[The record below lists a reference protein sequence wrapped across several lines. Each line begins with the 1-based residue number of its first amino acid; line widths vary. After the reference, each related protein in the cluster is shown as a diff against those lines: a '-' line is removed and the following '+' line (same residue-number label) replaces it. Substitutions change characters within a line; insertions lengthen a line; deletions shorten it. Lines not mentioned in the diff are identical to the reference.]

1 MTWIP
6 SASSNRPWN
15 IRKSCFLPS
24 CPHQVCEY
32 YVLGYWSTATI
43 EVCVIWL
50 TTKLKRRRGA
60 VWTPKKLQL
69 SYEIANGALVALFKP
84 YGAVTATPLL
94 FYCVFISTQSHG
106 AYFVHS
112 QSARHRMAFYKV
124 LRDSIAKM
132 KMPFRFWSVEGNF
145 TASSLSFS
153 II

>member
-6 SASSNRPWN
+6 SASSNRSWN

-60 VWTPKKLQL
+60 VWTPKKRQL
-69 SYEIANGALVALFKP
+69 SYEIANGALMALLE
-84 YGAVTATPLL
+84 TLR
-94 FYCVFISTQSHG
+94 CSHG
-106 AYFVHS
+106 DTTSFLLRVYQYAEPRCVLCAFSKCAPSHGIL
-112 QSARHRMAFYKV
+112 QSSSRFHREDEDAV
-124 LRDSIAKM
+124 
-132 KMPFRFWSVEGNF
+132 PFLERWRKLYCKFLVV
-145 TASSLSFS
+145 
-153 II
+153 